1 MIAKPLLANQRE
13 DDMEYW
19 VDVAGEDCE
28 EAIKHLKVMSLFF
41 VNGVEIRDTQ
51 EGKDIGHI
59 TCNRGTLHLDPV
71 WS

>member
-28 EAIKHLKVMSLFF
+28 EAMKHLKVMTLFLLM
-41 VNGVEIRDTQ
+41 V
-51 EGKDIGHI
+51 
-59 TCNRGTLHLDPV
+59 
-71 WS
+71 